1 MSYRVHS
8 KRAQLSL
15 FSNDDIPQEIIK
27 PEPMSKCPH
36 HRKFRKMSFLK
47 MMKRS
52 HGNTKN
58 KPKI

>member
-1 MSYRVHS
+1 MDYRVYS
-8 KRAQLSL
+8 KLAQLSL
-15 FSNDDIPQEIIK
+15 FNDDDLPKTITK

-36 HRKFRKMSFLK
+36 HRTFRK

-52 HGNTKN
+52 HGNSKS

>member
-1 MSYRVHS
+1 MVYRVHS
-8 KRAQLSL
+8 RLAQLSL
-15 FSNDDIPQEIIK
+15 FDDELPKTIEK

-36 HRKFRKMSFLK
+36 HRAFRK

-52 HGNTKN
+52 HGNSKS

>member
-1 MSYRVHS
+1 MLYRVHTR
-8 KRAQLSL
+8 RAQLSL
-15 FSNDDIPQEIIK
+15 FNDDDLPKTITK

-36 HRKFRKMSFLK
+36 HRTFRKMSFLK

-52 HGNTKN
+52 HGNSKS

>member
-1 MSYRVHS
+1 MDYRVYS
-8 KRAQLSL
+8 KPAQLSL
-15 FSNDDIPQEIIK
+15 FDDDEQPKTIIK

-36 HRKFRKMSFLK
+36 HRTFRK